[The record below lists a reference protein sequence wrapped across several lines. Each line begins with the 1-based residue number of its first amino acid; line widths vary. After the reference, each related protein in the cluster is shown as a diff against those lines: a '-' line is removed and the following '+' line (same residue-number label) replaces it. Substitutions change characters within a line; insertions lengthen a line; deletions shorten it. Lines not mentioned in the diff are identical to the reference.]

1 MHEEALEREKNSLK
15 REVDAERDKYKQ
27 LAHKYDEDVG
37 NVLKQLRQLQ
47 GQSASES
54 ERARAESAELTR
66 QLQAVNERN
75 AELTVGTLLSTMK
88 SLLSNNVY
96 TLRIH
101 ALGLIIVFRR
111 SECVWTLQ
119 FIMSIS
125 KWLFIFSIV
134 DRESAAASSARY
146 RQGGA
151 SEACGQVGGD
161 HHRLKG

>member
-1 MHEEALEREKNSLK
+1 M
-15 REVDAERDKYKQ
+15 
-27 LAHKYDEDVG
+27 
-37 NVLKQLRQLQ
+37 LKQLRQLQ

-66 QLQAVNERN
+66 QLQEVNERN

-111 SECVWTLQ
+111 SECV
-119 FIMSIS
+119 
-125 KWLFIFSIV
+125 
-134 DRESAAASSARY
+134 
-146 RQGGA
+146 
-151 SEACGQVGGD
+151 
-161 HHRLKG
+161 